1 MSYLKAVLKK
11 DHQTKITE
19 LQNLIKLGEKLG
31 KDTTPDKKKLE
42 IILERQNKKQEVKTV
57 SIGKKITNTVPIKNT
72 FVKKGKNSIQS
83 IYTFENS
90 IIINYKNTLS
100 KDIVRFFEL
109 KQPPLYKDVYDLKGN
124 YLHAKNTKLKINGV
138 DKLVVGQFKHDVL
151 RVVISNKKNPRTS
164 YKIDGKQVVITIND
178 LKTKKAIVKKT
189 VPEKTTTSKS
199 NKYIDTKNKIRQ
211 IYTRNDKI
219 IVKFNQNISKRDFK
233 YTAFKNRGYYNDIFD
248 IKGKYK
254 YAKPLKLS
262 INGLDKIAIG
272 QTKTNNLRIRIAN
285 KKDLKVYYAINKK
298 ELSIRIVG
306 LPKTSSKTTNSIPS
320 IPYKNFK
327 SKVIVIDPGHG
338 GHDVGAVGP
347 YKRYEKV
354 VTLKISKYLHSILKQ
369 RGHKVYLTRSNDRFI
384 KVGNRTDL
392 ARKKNA
398 DVFISIHANSVPK
411 SKASKVSGIE
421 TYYLSP
427 AKSERAK
434 RVAAK
439 ENKADSRKM
448 SKATIDAAFGAQN
461 YLVMKNSHALSVAVQ
476 SKMLESVRKRYS
488 VKDKGARTG
497 PFWVL
502 LDAPKASILVE
513 VGFISHPVE
522 SKRLY
527 TSDYQK
533 KLALGMAN
541 GIEFYFQN
549 PIN

>member
-19 LQNLIKLGEKLG
+19 LEKLITLGEKLG

-42 IILERQNKKQEVKTV
+42 IILKRQNKNNEVKTV
-57 SIGKKITNTVPIKNT
+57 SIGKKITNTIPTKNT
-72 FVKKGKNSIQS
+72 FIKKGKNSIQS

-109 KQPPLYKDVYDLKGN
+109 KQSPLYKDVYDLKDN
-124 YLHAKNTKLKINGV
+124 YLHVKNTKLKINGV
-138 DKLVVGQFKHDVL
+138 DKLVVGQFKHDIL
-151 RVVISNKKNPRTS
+151 RVVIANKKNLRTS

-178 LKTKKAIVKKT
+178 LKVKKT
-189 VPEKTTTSKS
+189 TPTKAKTTKTQNNDL
-199 NKYIDTKNKIRQ
+199 NKYIDTRNKIRQ
-211 IYTRNDKI
+211 IYTKNDRI

-254 YAKPLKLS
+254 YAKPIKLS
-262 INGLDKIAIG
+262 IDGLDKISVG
-272 QTKTNNLRIRIAN
+272 QTKTNNLRIRISN

-306 LPKTSSKTTNSIPS
+306 LNKSSKKSTNNTTL
-320 IPYKNFK
+320 PYANFK

-338 GHDVGAVGP
+338 GKDVGAVGP

-369 RGHKVYLTRSNDRFI
+369 RGHKVYLTRSSDRFI

-448 SKATIDAAFGAQN
+448 SRATIDAAFGAQN

-476 SKMLESVRKRYS
+476 SKMLESIRKRYS

>member
-19 LQNLIKLGEKLG
+19 LEKLIKLGTQLG

-42 IILERQNKKQEVKTV
+42 ILIERQNKTQEVKTV
-57 SIGKKITNTVPIKNT
+57 SIGKKITNTVPVKNT

-109 KQPPLYKDVYDLKGN
+109 KQSPLYKDVYDLKGN
-124 YLHAKNTKLKINGV
+124 YLHVKNTKLKIKGV
-138 DKLVVGQFKHDVL
+138 DKLVVGQFKSDVL
-151 RVVISNKKNPRTS
+151 RVVISNKKNLRTS

-178 LKTKKAIVKKT
+178 LKTKN
-189 VPEKTTTSKS
+189 TTTSKPKINKPVAS
-199 NKYIDTKNKIRQ
+199 ATNKYIDTKNKIRQ
-211 IYTRNDKI
+211 IYTRNDRI

-233 YTAFKNRGYYNDIFD
+233 YTAFKNKGYYNDIFD

-254 YAKPLKLS
+254 YANPIKLS
-262 INGLDKIAIG
+262 IDGLDKIAVG

-306 LPKTSSKTTNSIPS
+306 LNKPTTKKTTV
-320 IPYKNFK
+320 PYANFK

-338 GHDVGAVGP
+338 GHDAGAVGP

-354 VTLKISKYLHSILKQ
+354 VTLKISKYLYSILKQ
-369 RGHKVYLTRSNDRFI
+369 RGHKVYLTRSSDRFI

-427 AKSERAK
+427 ARSERAK

-439 ENKADSRKM
+439 ENKADSRRM

-476 SKMLESVRKRYS
+476 SKMLESVRSKYS

>member
-19 LQNLIKLGEKLG
+19 LEKLITLGEKLG

-42 IILERQNKKQEVKTV
+42 IILKRQNKNNEVKTV
-57 SIGKKITNTVPIKNT
+57 SIGKKITNTIPTKNT
-72 FVKKGKNSIQS
+72 FIKKGKNSIQS

-109 KQPPLYKDVYDLKGN
+109 KQSPLYKDVYDLKGN
-124 YLHAKNTKLKINGV
+124 YLHVKNTKLKINGV
-138 DKLVVGQFKHDVL
+138 DKLVVGQFKHDIL
-151 RVVISNKKNPRTS
+151 RVVIANKKNLRTS

-178 LKTKKAIVKKT
+178 LKVKKT
-189 VPEKTTTSKS
+189 TPTKAKTTKTQNNDL
-199 NKYIDTKNKIRQ
+199 NKYIDTRNKIRQ
-211 IYTRNDKI
+211 IYTKNDRI

-254 YAKPLKLS
+254 YAKPIKLS
-262 INGLDKIAIG
+262 IDGLDKISVG
-272 QTKTNNLRIRIAN
+272 QTKTNNLRIRISN

-306 LPKTSSKTTNSIPS
+306 LNKSSKKSTNNTTL
-320 IPYKNFK
+320 PYANFK

-338 GHDVGAVGP
+338 GKDVGAVGP

-369 RGHKVYLTRSNDRFI
+369 RGHKVYLTRSSDRFI

-448 SKATIDAAFGAQN
+448 SRATIDAAFGAQN

-476 SKMLESVRKRYS
+476 SKMLESIRKRYS

>member
-1 MSYLKAVLKK
+1 MNYLKAVLKK
-11 DHQTKITE
+11 DTQTKINE
-19 LQNLIKLGEKLG
+19 LENIIKLGKKLG

-42 IILERQNKKQEVKTV
+42 IILDRQKKKTNTKTV
-57 SIGKKITNTVPIKNT
+57 SIGKKIEDTKVATNPFEVKTKNRIET
-72 FVKKGKNSIQS
+72 

-90 IIINYKNTLS
+90 IVINYTRAIS

-109 KQPPLYKDVYDLKGN
+109 KQKPLYKDVYDIKGN
-124 YLHAKNTKLKINGV
+124 YRYARDTKLKMSGV
-138 DKLVVGQFKHDVL
+138 EKIVVGQFKHDTF
-151 RVVISNKKNPRTS
+151 RVVFSNKKNLRTS
-164 YKIDGKQVVITIND
+164 YKINKNQVIITVND
-178 LKTKKAIVKKT
+178 IKVKKEKKKIIT
-189 VPEKTTTSKS
+189 PKVVEKTA
-199 NKYIDTKNKIRQ
+199 NNFIDTKNKIRE
-211 IYTRNDKI
+211 IYTKDNKI
-219 IVKFNQNISKRDFK
+219 IVKFNQKISKRDFT
-233 YTAFKNRGYYNDIFD
+233 YSAYKNRGSFNDVFD

-262 INGLDKIAIG
+262 INGLDKISVG
-272 QTKTNNLRIRIAN
+272 QTSNSNLRIRIAN
-285 KKDLKVYYAINKK
+285 KKDIKVYYAINHK
-298 ELSIRIVG
+298 ELSIRVVG
-306 LPKTSSKTTNSIPS
+306 LNKNSVKSDKPTL
-320 IPYKNFK
+320 PYPNFK

-338 GHDVGAVGP
+338 GHDAGAVGP

-354 VTLKISKYLHSILKQ
+354 VTLKISKYLYSILKQ
-369 RGHKVYLTRSNDRFI
+369 RGHKVYLTRNRDKFI

-448 SKATIDAAFGAQN
+448 SKASIDAAFGAQN

-476 SKMLESVRKRYS
+476 TKMLESVRTKYN

-513 VGFISHPVE
+513 VGFISHPIE

-527 TSDYQK
+527 SSDYQK
-533 KLALGMAN
+533 KLAMGMAN
-541 GIEFYFQN
+541 GIEFYFQH